1 MNIFK
6 RLLNNEVISYL
17 IFGVLTTLVYLIART
32 ILFSISHQATLSAVM
47 ANAIAILFAFFTN
60 DSIVFKQ
67 EKYGW
72 QKRLVSFVGARLF
85 TLLIDLALAF
95 TLVEKFPSII
105 GQFVAHDLEKVNLI
119 ESLIAQVIIVIV
131 NYIISKFFVF
141 KNKKTS

>member
-32 ILFSISHQATLSAVM
+32 ILFSISHQATLSAIM

>member
-1 MNIFK
+1 MAIFK
-6 RLLNNEVISYL
+6 RLLNNEVIAYL
-17 IFGVLTTLVYLIART
+17 IFGVLTTVVYLVART
-32 ILFSISHQATLSAVM
+32 LLFSLSHQATLSAVL

-67 EKYGW
+67 EKNGW
-72 QKRLVSFVGARLF
+72 PKRLVSFVGARLF

-95 TLVEKFPSII
+95 TLVEQFPGII
-105 GQFVAHDLEKVNLI
+105 GQFVGQDLNKVNLI